1 MKREMDI
8 ETRVYLRELRQAR
21 RARKRKARESDR
33 LQAQADRWN
42 AAHPSGTPVVLT
54 DDFGREHATRTR
66 SIAWVVCDHVSVLVE
81 GRTGGYLLD
90 RIRPD
95 TTQEP
100 RP

>member
-1 MKREMDI
+1 MSREMDL

-21 RARKRKARESDR
+21 RTRERRERERER

-54 DDFGREHATRTR
+54 DDFGRKHETRTR

-90 RIRPD
+90 RIRPA
-95 TTQEP
+95 TKEP
-100 RP
+100 RS